1 MFHGAVRHPEL
12 LDHFRD
18 KSQIDNPVGSP
29 AGSLIEQF
37 RYPVLQIGH
46 HFLFRGLGVTVKA
59 SLEVVKI
66 SKKPCVGILIQ
77 RKTPASNTDIHNFFH
92 LNYLIFIILFCGLN
106 FFVRPRPCFAIIFT
120 MQRYK

>member
-29 AGSLIEQF
+29 TGSLIEQF

-46 HFLFRGLGVTVKA
+46 HLFLCRLCVTVKTGF
-59 SLEVVKI
+59 EVIKI

-106 FFVRPRPCFAIIFT
+106 FIVRPRPCFATIFT